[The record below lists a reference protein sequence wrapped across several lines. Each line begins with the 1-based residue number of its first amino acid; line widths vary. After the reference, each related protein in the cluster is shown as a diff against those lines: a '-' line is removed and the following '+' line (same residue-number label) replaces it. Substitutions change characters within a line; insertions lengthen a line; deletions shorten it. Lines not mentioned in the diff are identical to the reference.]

1 MIQGLGSE
9 EDGATRTMH
18 GSGLQK
24 GDLDLGKG
32 PNVRKYITGDREAQE
47 KQKDGKC
54 KRL

>member
-1 MIQGLGSE
+1 MGQGS
-9 EDGATRTMH
+9 R
-18 GSGLQK
+18 K

-32 PNVRKYITGDREAQE
+32 PNLRKYITGDREAQE